1 MNHLKYELRRQIC
14 PELRRLRQERG
25 LTLKEIAL
33 HTDLSMENIDQI
45 EMGQAS
51 SYQKLKRLA
60 RFYGKK
66 INFALTN
73 L

>member
-14 PELRRLRQERG
+14 PELHSLRQERK

-33 HTDLSMENIDQI
+33 QTDLSMESIDQI

-60 RFYGKK
+60 HFYGKK
-66 INFALTN
+66 IDFSLAD
-73 L
+73 